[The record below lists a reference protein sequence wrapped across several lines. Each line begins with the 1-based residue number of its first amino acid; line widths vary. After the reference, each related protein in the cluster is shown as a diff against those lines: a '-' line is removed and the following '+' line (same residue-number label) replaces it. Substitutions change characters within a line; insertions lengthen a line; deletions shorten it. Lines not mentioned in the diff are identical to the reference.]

1 MGTPTEAWSSE
12 RTTSTLTN
20 LFDFSNA
27 LDDMD
32 YSANQRGIIGK
43 VSFHML
49 LLTWCISPWNQ
60 R

>member
-1 MGTPTEAWSSE
+1 MGVPIEPWSSE

-27 LDDMD
+27 LDNMD
-32 YSANQRGIIGK
+32 YSANQCGIIGK
-43 VSFHML
+43 VCFYML